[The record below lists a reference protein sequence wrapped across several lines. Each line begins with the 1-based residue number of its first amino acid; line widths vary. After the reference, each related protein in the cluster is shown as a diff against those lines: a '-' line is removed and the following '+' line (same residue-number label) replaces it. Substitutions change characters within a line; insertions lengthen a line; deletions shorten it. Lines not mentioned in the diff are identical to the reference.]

1 MTNQEMIAWATR
13 NGELDLDKLIWI
25 ARNQE
30 RRRVWDY
37 LRRLGELEGDVAKL
51 ESYPQVGKN
60 KKVAPQ

>member
-1 MTNQEMIAWATR
+1 MNNKEMIEWATK
-13 NGELDLDKLIWI
+13 NGELDLDKVIWI

-30 RRRVWDY
+30 RRWVWDY